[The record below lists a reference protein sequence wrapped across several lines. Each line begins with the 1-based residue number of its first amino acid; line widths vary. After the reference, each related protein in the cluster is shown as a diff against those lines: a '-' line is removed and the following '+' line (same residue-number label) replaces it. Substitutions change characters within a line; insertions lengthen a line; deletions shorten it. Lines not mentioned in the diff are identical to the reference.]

1 MPTLEFK
8 GKSAVQYHH
17 LAVPHHQLVPNKKNS
32 LTDKISLNDNLIV
45 QGDNLLALKALLPTY
60 AGKVK
65 CIYIDPPYN
74 TGNEAWVYNDKVNSP
89 IIKDWIGQV
98 VGKEGEDFTR
108 HDKWLCMML
117 PRLKLLRELLS
128 EEGVIFVSIDEN
140 EVHHLRNI
148 MDDVFNEDNFISQL
162 GWQKVYSPKNQSTY
176 FSNDYEFVVCYAKNI
191 DRTVIKLLPRSKE
204 MNARFK
210 NPDNDLRGVWKPG
223 DMVANEDRKEGR
235 YEIESPTGKKFNV
248 PVGKHWSYSKAKML
262 ELIKDNR
269 IYFGKEGNSFPSV
282 KQFLSEVK
290 QGRKA
295 SSLLLYKDFGHTD
308 LSKKEIKEIF
318 FEQEKIAFD
327 TPKPSLLIKNLIRL
341 VANKDSI
348 VLDSFAGSGTTAQAV
363 LELNKEDGG
372 NRKFILVEM
381 EGYANNITAERVR
394 RVIKGVPTAK
404 NPLVKEGL
412 GGTFSYF
419 ELGDPIQLNNLL
431 AGNKLPNWQ
440 EMARYVYYTT
450 TGEEFDDKKANAEK
464 YFAGKNETHAIFVFY
479 KPDLTWL
486 KDYKFTLKEAE
497 ELHANSGTS
506 KHITVYA
513 PAKYVDNSSLE
524 ELNMSFC
531 QLPYEIYK
539 LSGK

>member
-1 MPTLEFK
+1 MPTLDFK

-17 LAVPHHQLVPNKKNS
+17 LAVPHHQLVPSKKNS
-32 LTDKISLNDNLIV
+32 LTDRISLNDNLIV

-60 AGKVK
+60 GGKVK

-108 HDKWLCMML
+108 HDKWLCMMM
-117 PRLKLLRELLS
+117 PRLKILRELLS
-128 EEGVIFVSIDEN
+128 EDGVIFVSIDEN
-140 EVHHLRNI
+140 EVHHLRNL
-148 MDDVFNEDNFISQL
+148 MDEVFNEDNFISQL

-191 DRTVIKLLPRSKE
+191 VSTVINLLPRSKE

-210 NPDNDLRGVWKPG
+210 NPDNDSRGIWKPG
-223 DMVANEDRKEGR
+223 DMVANEERKEGR
-235 YEIESPTGKKFNV
+235 YEIESPTGKVFNV
-248 PVGKHWSYSKAKML
+248 PEGKHWSYSKHKML
-262 ELIKDNR
+262 ELIKDDR
-269 IYFGKEGNSFPSV
+269 IYFGRDGNSFPSV

-318 FEQEKIAFD
+318 YEQEKIAFD
-327 TPKPSLLIKNLIRL
+327 TPKPSLFIKNLIRL
-341 VANKDSI
+341 AANKDSI
-348 VLDSFAGSGTTAQAV
+348 ILDSFAGSGTTAQAV

-381 EGYANNITAERVR
+381 EDYANDITAERVR

-404 NPLVKEGL
+404 NPLVKAGL
-412 GGTFSYF
+412 GGTFSFF
-419 ELGDPIQLNNLL
+419 ELGDPIELNNLL
-431 AGNKLPNWQ
+431 AGNKLPSWL
-440 EMARYVYYTT
+440 EMARYVFYTT
-450 TGEEFDDKKANAEK
+450 TGEEFDDKNAK
-464 YFAGKNETHAIFVFY
+464 PDKFFAGKTETRAIYVFY
-479 KPDLTWL
+479 KPNIKWL

-497 ELHANSGTS
+497 ELRTSSGTS

-513 PAKYVDNSSLE
+513 PAKYVDSSSLE

-539 LSGK
+539 LNSK

>member
-1 MPTLEFK
+1 MPTLDFK

-17 LAVPHHQLVPNKKNS
+17 LAVPHHQLVPSKKNS
-32 LTDKISLNDNLIV
+32 LTDRISLNDNLIV

-60 AGKVK
+60 GGKVK

-128 EEGVIFVSIDEN
+128 EDGVIFVSIDDN
-140 EVHHLRNI
+140 EQHHLREL
-148 MDDVFNEDNFISQL
+148 MDEIFGEQNFVANFIWNHRKSSQ
-162 GWQKVYSPKNQSTY
+162 
-176 FSNDYEFVVCYAKNI
+176 NDTDLSLSHNHTITYAKNRDIFKLYSLGI
-191 DRTVIKLLPRSKE
+191 DESK
-204 MNARFK
+204 FS
-210 NPDNDLRGVWKPG
+210 NPDNDPRGKWIADPFDAPNIRPNLTYPVINP
-223 DMVANEDRKEGR
+223 N
-235 YEIESPTGKKFNV
+235 TGVEFM
-248 PVGKHWSYSKAKML
+248 P
-262 ELIKDNR
+262 
-269 IYFGKEGNSFPSV
+269 P
-282 KQFLSEVK
+282 
-290 QGRKA
+290 QGRCWRMTEEKFKA
-295 SSLLLYKDFGHTD
+295 ALTD
-308 LSKKEIKEIF
+308 DRVVWGKNGKTKPQIKRFLVDAQNKGSNPFTIWADIETATDATKELMNIFEGSKV
-318 FEQEKIAFD
+318 FD
-327 TPKPSLLIKNLIRL
+327 TPKPVDLIKRILHL
-341 VANKDSI
+341 STDKDSI

-381 EGYANNITAERVR
+381 EDYANNITAERVR

-404 NPLVKEGL
+404 KPLVKQGL
-412 GGTFSYF
+412 RGTFSYF

-431 AGNKLPNWQ
+431 AGNKLPSWL
-440 EMARYVYYTT
+440 EMARYVFYTT
-450 TGEEFDDKKANAEK
+450 TGEEFDDKNAK
-464 YFAGKNETHAIFVFY
+464 PDKFFAGKTETRAIYVFY
-479 KPDLTWL
+479 KPNIKWL

-497 ELHANSGTS
+497 ELRTSSGTS

-513 PAKYVDNSSLE
+513 PAKYVDSSSLE

-539 LSGK
+539 LNSK